1 MKIVATHP
9 IGTEIHLEGSRRHIK
24 KHFDEWWA
32 SCTLLL
38 IQQPEEERE
47 PQKNGA
53 ESMAQFAGARYFE
66 QEASPYAGQDVPI
79 VQAKQTIGFT
89 LNTER
94 RTA

>member
-53 ESMAQFAGARYFE
+53 ESMAQFAGGRYFE
-66 QEASPYAGQDVPI
+66 SEGIHQDVPI
-79 VQAKQTIGFT
+79 VQAKQAIGFT